1 MSVASML
8 QQHQRYEPRQYDLS
22 PCAGL
27 AAGDVCPA
35 LLWPC
40 AIEHGRLTPG
50 APWPAGAGECTI
62 RRLDGLGFNPTI
74 VPVGP
79 PDRPGGGSSGTA
91 AAGRGGAVREQ
102 AGQDAATGQD
112 AAPWL
117 APLGEELRRGT
128 RYVAVDRYEANNP
141 KVRCRNPRVHPPKPS
156 SRRGANTG
164 ARLYLLDGSLR
175 VLGSAVVEGGRCVQ
189 GIWRVLDARLHA
201 VGGALWISYKNAWSS
216 RCVAPPPAA
225 GGMAALRRT
234 GARRAARNGSAASS
248 SLAPPAGPTL
258 LGRAPASPEPPSMW
272 LACARCAT
280 RRGSMPPGDPTQTG
294 ARSARVLRLALGPRR
309 CCRPLRTFPRPA
321 SLLGSPGWCCR
332 PRRRRSVSAPGSRRR
347 TRRRGLASLT
357 SERTGPSPTAPI
369 AAAVG
374 SPGRATPA
382 CCWGGR
388 VASLPS

>member
-1 MSVASML
+1 MSVLAMSPASML
-8 QQHQRYEPRQYDLS
+8 QQQHHRYEPRQYDLS

-74 VPVGP
+74 VPVDP

-102 AGQDAATGQD
+102 AGQDAAAGHD

-156 SRRGANTG
+156 SRRGASTG

-201 VGGALWISYKNAWSS
+201 VGGALWISYKNGWSS
-216 RCVAPPPAA
+216 KCAAPP
-225 GGMAALRRT
+225 GGMAAPRRT

-248 SLAPPAGPTL
+248 SLVSPAGPTL

-280 RRGSMPPGDPTQTG
+280 SLGACRPGTL
-294 ARSARVLRLALGPRR
+294 LRLALEVPV
-309 CCRPLRTFPRPA
+309 C
-321 SLLGSPGWCCR
+321 SDW
-332 PRRRRSVSAPGSRRR
+332 RSVLG
-347 TRRRGLASLT
+347 G
-357 SERTGPSPTAPI
+357 
-369 AAAVG
+369 AVG
-374 SPGRATPA
+374 PCAR
-382 CCWGGR
+382 
-388 VASLPS
+388 SLAPRLC